1 MGKRSFTRE
10 LKLEAVRLM
19 RERGVTISQASV
31 DLGLGADLRLSPPTW
46 SFEYRS
52 DPQISQNRAPHNGAT
67 QPRQALRTPGR
78 R

>member
-19 RERGVTISQASV
+19 RERGVTIAQAS
-31 DLGLGADLRLSPPTW
+31 GG

-52 DPQISQNRAPHNGAT
+52 DPQISQNRAGHNGAT
-67 QPRQALRTPGR
+67 QPRQALRTPGQR
-78 R
+78 